1 MRLAITLELLLQY
14 CNIAFAIEKF
24 NISTFRAMF
33 TAASMTYQ
41 RQRKREKEAARR
53 ALAKMEV
60 TCIALQ
66 LHCIELQLTT
76 GQLLTCIATDN

>member
-1 MRLAITLELLLQY
+1 MRLAIALELLLQY

-66 LHCIELQLTT
+66 LHCIELQLTK
-76 GQLLTCIATDN
+76 L

>member
-1 MRLAITLELLLQY
+1 MRLAIALELQY